1 MSFSTLRALHSTIG
15 KALDDLERLY
25 KDRSQSTAV
34 PLDFPRLDEPY
45 YTSAE
50 HSAAEELERE
60 LENDPAVSFAS
71 KQIVAA
77 CGQLSAAVNKP
88 WYGLMESLHGGQI
101 MAGLRFLEEAH
112 IVEILREAGPG
123 GLHVRDIHRAIVDL
137 RPEASPPDPAVFTPS
152 RLGHILRLLA
162 TAHWLR
168 EVSPDRFA
176 NNRRSS
182 YIDSGKSLKQL
193 HEEPNKRFVDTNG
206 VAAFVSVMGDEGTRA
221 MAYMTEWLLPDTRTG
236 SVTLRS
242 ADTDAQAEATED
254 QEGGAV
260 RFFGP
265 FNLAYDTQMDYF
277 SWLESPGNE
286 FRFERFGHAMTGTRE
301 WETKEGILYGYP
313 WASLAPDS
321 VLVDVA
327 GGLGSTSLT
336 VATAHPHIEVVVEDR
351 PQVVEIAPSAWG
363 SAFTSLFE
371 SGRMS
376 FRTRDIF
383 GPWTPLPSGKTPD
396 VFLIRLILHD
406 WPDQECVKIL
416 STLRSAA
423 KPDTKLVIG
432 DMLLPFACPSEE
444 AFIQGDSPL
453 LPNLGIANLHG
464 YLMDI
469 LMMSIFGA
477 KERTVAEIAELASAA
492 GWKVANIRRSPGS
505 VWAYTTAVTA

>member
-25 KDRSQSTAV
+25 RDRSQSASE

-45 YTSAE
+45 YTSAK
-50 HSAAEELERE
+50 HSASEQLERE

-112 IVEILREAGPG
+112 IVEILRETGPT
-123 GLHVRDIHRAIVDL
+123 GLHVRDIHQAIIEL
-137 RPEASPPDPAVFTPS
+137 RPETSPPDLAVFTPS
-152 RLGHILRLLA
+152 RLGHVLRLLA
-162 TAHWLR
+162 SAHWLR
-168 EVSPDRFA
+168 EVSPDTFA

-182 YIDSGKSLKQL
+182 YIDTGKTLKQL
-193 HEEPNKRFVDTNG
+193 REEPKKRFVDTDG
-206 VAAFVSVMGDEGTRA
+206 VAAFVSVMGDEGTRT
-221 MAYMTEWLLPDTRTG
+221 MAFMTEWLLPDTRTD
-236 SVTLRS
+236 SVTQGS
-242 ADTDAQAEATED
+242 ADDARGEPSED
-254 QEGGAV
+254 TT

-265 FNLAYDTQMDYF
+265 FNLAYGTQLDYF

-286 FRFERFGHAMTGTRE
+286 FRLERFGHAMTGTRE

-313 WASLAPDS
+313 WASLATGS

-363 SAFTSLFE
+363 ETFAPLFE

-406 WPDQECVKIL
+406 WPDRKCVQIL
-416 STLRSAA
+416 RTLRSAA
-423 KPDTKLVIG
+423 GPDTKLIIG
-432 DMLLPFACPSEE
+432 DMLLPYACSSDG
-444 AFIQGDSPL
+444 AFIERDSPL
-453 LPNLGIANLHG
+453 LPNLGVGNLHG

-477 KERTVAEIAELASAA
+477 KERTVSEITKIASAA
-492 GWKVANIRRSPGS
+492 GWKVTDIRRSPGS
-505 VWAYTTAVTA
+505 VWAYTTAVTGTN